1 MKSEEPSH
9 SSRNNVG
16 KSGESVP
23 IATAQVFSNYVLVP
37 AARHP
42 GEAEASARLHG
53 TALLVFG
60 DESAE
65 KVQLRTGYATHVAG
79 DLAGARAA
87 ARRSGKDAGDEIV
100 SRHDAQP
107 PVIGRKETSMIACS
121 VCHTVIQPGS
131 TSCPGCGLALVAQAV
146 PVVRARASIWPY
158 IIGGIALFILFANT
172 ADRWQRDRDARAQAN
187 LVSDL
192 GGASSTPAA
201 FQSRCGA
208 ARWTAQ
214 AKDGV
219 ELHYLAGGN
228 DYYVTFAAAG
238 PRFESG
244 HVIESNA
251 KTTAYRVALDP
262 TEGMRILGC
271 K

>member
-79 DLAGARAA
+79 DAA
-87 ARRSGKDAGDEIV
+87 LWPRENACDEIV
-100 SRHDAQP
+100 SGHDSPQIKA
-107 PVIGRKETSMIACS
+107 KEIEMISRTHCSACKADL
-121 VCHTVIQPGS
+121 QPGNQF
-131 TSCPGCGLALVAQAV
+131 CPGCGLQL
-146 PVVRARASIWPY
+146 
-158 IIGGIALFILFANT
+158 
-172 ADRWQRDRDARAQAN
+172 
-187 LVSDL
+187 
-192 GGASSTPAA
+192 
-201 FQSRCGA
+201 
-208 ARWTAQ
+208 TAQ
-214 AKDGV
+214 AAPTIHV
-219 ELHYLAGGN
+219 E
-228 DYYVTFAAAG
+228 G
-238 PRFESG
+238 PRYSLWA
-244 HVIESNA
+244 VI
-251 KTTAYRVALDP
+251 VAAIGLLWLVTYLIDL
-262 TEGMRILGC
+262 LG
-271 K
+271 KR